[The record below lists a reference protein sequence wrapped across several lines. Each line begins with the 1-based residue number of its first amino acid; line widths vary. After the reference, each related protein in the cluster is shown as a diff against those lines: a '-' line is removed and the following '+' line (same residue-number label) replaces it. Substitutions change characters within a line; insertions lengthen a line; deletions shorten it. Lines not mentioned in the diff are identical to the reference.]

1 MVRLMVR
8 VAPVAEKS
16 QEPPCP
22 PQSYMFEGTGARR
35 HGLERLCA
43 LSYQKLREEAT
54 ERGFIET
61 LCVSMTRSPGI
72 PVG

>member
-1 MVRLMVR
+1 MARLMVR

-35 HGLERLCA
+35 HGLERLC

-61 LCVSMTRSPGI
+61 FCVSMT
-72 PVG
+72 